1 MSIYLHI
8 FRKNLQ
14 IVMVLYESRHCGT
27 RALAVGNLP
36 SAELRYPRR
45 LKMYE
50 HAEHENHTV
59 CTHTIL
65 CISLVHHNWI
75 QLTMKPQQEKADVSC
90 ILNNSLNEGLLI
102 LEVLLQ
108 RENLVHATPPLIIIG
123 DWRHH
128 ILNQVDILYF
138 DRVVL
143 AHCICQCNAVLCI
156 FVQLRFCARSTL
168 AN

>member
-1 MSIYLHI
+1 
-8 FRKNLQ
+8 
-14 IVMVLYESRHCGT
+14 MVLYESRHCGT

-65 CISLVHHNWI
+65 CISLVHLNWI
-75 QLTMKPQQEKADVSC
+75 QLTIKPQQEKADVSC
-90 ILNNSLNEGLLI
+90 ILNNSLNEGLLV

-108 RENLVHATPPLIIIG
+108 CENLVHATPPLIIG
-123 DWRHH
+123 NWRHR
-128 ILNQVDILYF
+128 ILNQVDVLYF

-143 AHCICQCNAVLCI
+143 AHCVCQCDVMLYV
-156 FVQLRFCARSTL
+156 FVHL
-168 AN
+168 